1 MRARTFGASEAG
13 PRGGSPTVIRAA
25 LAAVLGLTLCGAPL
39 AAEAQPPGQLR
50 SIGLLDYST
59 PDPAR
64 LAWWDGFL
72 RQMGELGY
80 VEGRTVAFE
89 RRWARG
95 ETKRLPGLVTELVGL
110 DVDIIVTAGTPALM
124 AAHAATT
131 TIPIVMAPGGDPV
144 ELGIVP
150 SLARSGG
157 NVTGVTSLTA
167 DLTAKRLELL
177 RELLPNASRM
187 AVLWDPTSRGAHIAI
202 GATRVNAER
211 MRLEIRTYTART
223 PDDLERVFSAMV
235 TDRAVGLNVAT
246 SPMFFTERRRI
257 ASLALKHRLP
267 LMVGAREYA
276 EAGALASYGT
286 DYVDLFGRVATY
298 VDKILKGAKP
308 ADLPIEQP
316 TRFQLV
322 LNLKT
327 AKALGLTIPNS
338 LLLRAD
344 QVIQ

>member
-1 MRARTFGASEAG
+1 M
-13 PRGGSPTVIRAA
+13 TVIRAA
-25 LAAVLGLTLCGAPL
+25 LVAALAVTLFAAPL
-39 AAEAQPPGQLR
+39 VAEAQQPGKLPR
-50 SIGLLDYST
+50 IGLLDYST
-59 PDPAR
+59 PDQAR

-72 RQMGELGY
+72 GRMGELGY

-95 ETKRLPGLVTELVGL
+95 EVKRLPGLANELVRL
-110 DVDIIVTAGTPALM
+110 DVDIIVTAGMPTLV

-144 ELGIVP
+144 ELGIVS
-150 SLARSGG
+150 SLARPGG

-167 DLTAKRLELL
+167 DLTAKRLDLL
-177 RELLPNASRM
+177 RDLLPSGSRM
-187 AVLWDPTSRGAHIAI
+187 AVLWDPNSGGASIAVRETQ
-202 GATRVNAER
+202 ANADR
-211 MRLEIRTYTART
+211 MRLKVRAYAART
-223 PDDLERVFSAMV
+223 PGDLDHAFSAMAM
-235 TDRAVGLNVAT
+235 DRAGGLDVAT

-257 ASLALKHRLP
+257 ADLALKHRLP
-267 LMVGAREYA
+267 MMVGSREYA

-286 DYVDLFGRVATY
+286 DYVDLFGRIATY

-322 LNLKT
+322 INLKT
-327 AKALGLTIPNS
+327 AKALGLTIPQS